1 MQNPSVTTASAFL
14 TRSASLPPEL
24 GDSAPKEAIHGPRVG
39 AVIDFHKA
47 LVIPVVLAMMWY
59 YHNGSTDAFV
69 YLGMHGSYSLL
80 WLVKQRTYRDV
91 RFDERVHPLVAIL
104 FIFLP
109 LAGYYVAP
117 YLLISRHITVP
128 PALVG
133 LSIFMF
139 TFGIFLHFVSDAQK
153 FYTLQLRKGLIREGL
168 FSRMRN
174 PNYLGEILI
183 YLGYATMSMHW
194 LPFVIL
200 AGWVFG
206 FFVRNM
212 LAKDRS
218 LARHAGFEDYRKS
231 SGLLF
236 PKLF

>member
-1 MQNPSVTTASAFL
+1 MHDPHLTTESQSSI
-14 TRSASLPPEL
+14 RPVSLPPNL
-24 GDSAPKEAIHGPRVG
+24 GDSASKEAIRRLRIG
-39 AVIDFHKA
+39 AVIDLHKA
-47 LVIPVVLAMMWY
+47 LVIPVVLALMWY
-59 YHNGSTDAFV
+59 YQNGSTDAFV

-80 WLVKQRTYRDV
+80 WLVKQQNYRDR
-91 RFDERVHPLVAIL
+91 RFDQRLHPLAGLL

-133 LSIFMF
+133 FSVFVF

-194 LPFVIL
+194 LPFLIL

-218 LARHAGFEDYRKS
+218 LARHPGFEDYRKS

>member
-1 MQNPSVTTASAFL
+1 MHDPLVTTAAQDP
-14 TRSASLPPEL
+14 TRRASSPPNL
-24 GDSAPKEAIHGPRVG
+24 DDTAPREAIRGPRIG
-39 AVIDFHKA
+39 AVIDLHKA
-47 LVIPVVLAMMWY
+47 LVIPVVLALMWY

-69 YLGMHGSYSLL
+69 YLAMHGSYSLL
-80 WLVKQRTYRDV
+80 WLVKQQTYRDQ
-91 RFDERVHPLVAIL
+91 RFDQRVHPLAGIL

-133 LSIFMF
+133 LSVFVF

-153 FYTLQLRKGLIREGL
+153 FYTLLLRRGLIREGL

-194 LPFVIL
+194 LPFLIL

-218 LARHAGFEDYRKS
+218 LARHPEFEDYRKS